1 MGPGQATTMPKRR
14 PSSGSS
20 ANVPCSMSTKIDAW
34 QKLCVGRRLNWQG
47 HPHSQLQLTI
57 SVPLMVH
64 SGSIANSQLP
74 TSNYQN
80 SQYRIATPNSLKQQL
95 PSGLDVETAW
105 ELEVESWKV
114 KLTSAAP
121 AAGRLRPHR
130 VHRVLRRR
138 HQIRRRRRHAA
149 AS

>member
-34 QKLCVGRRLNWQG
+34 QKPCVGRRLNWQG

-74 TSNYQN
+74 TSNC
-80 SQYRIATPNSLKQQL
+80 LKQQL

-130 VHRVLRRR
+130 VHR
-138 HQIRRRRRHAA
+138 
-149 AS
+149 